1 MKKIL
6 TKSLVLAVAVF
17 LSVLFIAPAIVTAQT
32 TTTAGTTTTTAG
44 TTTTTAG
51 TTTTTAPA
59 TTTTTTAPATTTTTK
74 APATTETTTVT
85 GEQIPKTATPWYN
98 VLLVG
103 AALMLIG
110 AVGWITIKKRA
121 R

>member
-59 TTTTTTAPATTTTTK
+59 TTTTTTAPATT
-74 APATTETTTVT
+74 ETTTVT

-110 AVGWITIKKRA
+110 AVGWITTKKRA

>member
-17 LSVLFIAPAIVTAQT
+17 LSVLFIAPAIVTAATTTTAAGTTTTTAAT
-32 TTTAGTTTTTAG
+32 TTTAGTTTTTA
-44 TTTTTAG
+44 
-51 TTTTTAPA
+51 APA
-59 TTTTTTAPATTTTTK
+59 ST
-74 APATTETTTVT
+74 TTTVT
-85 GEQIPKTATPWYN
+85 GGQIPKTATPWYN

-103 AALMLIG
+103 VALMLIG

>member
-44 TTTTTAG
+44 TATTTTAG
-51 TTTTTAPA
+51 
-59 TTTTTTAPATTTTTK
+59 TTTTTAPATTTTTK

>member
-32 TTTAGTTTTTAG
+32 TTTAATTTTTAG

-59 TTTTTTAPATTTTTK
+59 ATTTTK
-74 APATTETTTVT
+74 APAATTTTVT
-85 GEQIPKTATPWYN
+85 GGQIPKTATPWYN

-103 AALMLIG
+103 VALMLIG
-110 AVGWITIKKRA
+110 SVGWITIKKRA
-121 R
+121 RQ

>member
-32 TTTAGTTTTTAG
+32 TTTAGTTTTTAA

-51 TTTTTAPA
+51 TTTTT
-59 TTTTTTAPATTTTTK
+59 TAGTTTTK
-74 APATTETTTVT
+74 APASTTTTVT
-85 GEQIPKTATPWYN
+85 GGQIPKTATPWYN

-103 AALMLIG
+103 VALMLIG
-110 AVGWITIKKRA
+110 ALGWIIIRKR
-121 R
+121 

>member
-59 TTTTTTAPATTTTTK
+59 TTTT

-85 GEQIPKTATPWYN
+85 GGQIPKTSTPWYN

>member
-44 TTTTTAG
+44 TTTTTA
-51 TTTTTAPA
+51 PA
-59 TTTTTTAPATTTTTK
+59 TTTTTKAPATTTTTK

-110 AVGWITIKKRA
+110 TVGWITIKKRA

>member
-32 TTTAGTTTTTAG
+32 TTTAATTTTTAGTTTTTAG

-59 TTTTTTAPATTTTTK
+59 ATTTTK
-74 APATTETTTVT
+74 APAATTTTVT
-85 GEQIPKTATPWYN
+85 GGQIPKTATPWYN

-103 AALMLIG
+103 VALMLIG
-110 AVGWITIKKRA
+110 SVGWITIKKRA
-121 R
+121 RQ